1 MNGYLVFSCSCLCFS
16 IIYIFKLEDFR
27 LYSPFMACLKLKVI
41 QLCLTLWD
49 PHGLYSPRKSP
60 GQNTEVGSC
69 SLLQRIF
76 PTQGS
81 NPGIPNCRWILY
93 QLSHQ
98 GSPRLPEWEAYLF
111 SRRSSQPRNW
121 TKVSCIAGRF
131 FTNWAIR
138 KAPMYLRVRK
148 EKPNKNKI
156 LTLDGDKR
164 KCKS

>member
-1 MNGYLVFSCSCLCFS
+1 MGLEPKIMIKSILCTCESESRSVVIDSLLV
-16 IIYIFKLEDFR
+16 
-27 LYSPFMACLKLKVI
+27 
-41 QLCLTLWD
+41 
-49 PHGLYSPRKSP
+49 HGLYSPRKSP

-156 LTLDGDKR
+156 LTVDGDKR